1 MSIPPRSP
9 HRFCAVIFL
18 VMAAA
23 LPLTGC
29 LTATT
34 QSPPDP
40 AARVAPGTTEPLRFG
55 GLSINA
61 MRRGMEIGRYV
72 WDLDCA
78 PPYDPVFWTSG
89 AGMRR
94 GSTIDARFG
103 EVMADTGFDVVG
115 RHGGPDAPS
124 GGDNRARFTV
134 QGELRDIRLELCHRN
149 NWLTGA
155 NKGVS
160 GTGSARV
167 DWSVYDARDGRLVHR
182 VATSGVSRQDSGV
195 PQGDILLIE
204 EAFAAAADRLAADP
218 GFRAAL
224 RRGGPPVPSGGSG
237 LGGGDGSAAV
247 AGETTGRGLADP
259 GLDSPPGRPAST
271 LTILTPAAE
280 RGGSDRLDAR
290 LGAARIRAGSGHGLV
305 IGAVSRDGGWHSLLL
320 APQINPG
327 HSVMV
332 HPARGVE
339 LTGSVEDWDAVSGF
353 ALVRVPARLTAV
365 AVRGA
370 PLRVSDP
377 VRVVMTRSGGEDGQ
391 REAKGIVGGL
401 PLDPQRGV
409 AVIQADLGLADPSGG
424 RVEAGDALLDDS
436 GALVGVALGPS
447 GMAMTAP
454 PGLTAFLPVSGIL
467 SRLGV
472 DLRQEGVAPVSR
484 KDRDRSP
491 DNDHDAELDGNGDP
505 PT

>member
-1 MSIPPRSP
+1 MLISQPSSSRPWI
-9 HRFCAVIFL
+9 VIL
-18 VMAAA
+18 LAMAAA
-23 LPLTGC
+23 LPLAGC

-34 QSPPDP
+34 PPRPDP
-40 AARVAPGTTEPLRFG
+40 AARVAPGTTEPMRFG

-89 AGMRR
+89 VDMRR
-94 GSTIDARFG
+94 GSTIDARFA
-103 EVMADTGFDVVG
+103 EVMADTGFDVIG
-115 RHGGPDAPS
+115 RQGGPDAPG

-134 QGELRDIRLELCHRN
+134 QGELRDVRLELCHRN

-160 GTGSARV
+160 GTGSLRV
-167 DWSVYDARDGRLVHR
+167 DWTVYDARGGRLVHR
-182 VATSGVSRQDSGV
+182 LVTSGVSRQDSGV

-224 RRGGPPVPSGGSG
+224 RRGGPPVSSGGG
-237 LGGGDGSAAV
+237 AGSAA
-247 AGETTGRGLADP
+247 ETTGRGLADL
-259 GLDSPPGRPAST
+259 GLESPSTHPRST

-280 RGGSDRLDAR
+280 RGGSDRTDAR

-305 IGAVSRDGGWHSLLL
+305 IGAVSRDGDWHSLLL
-320 APQINPG
+320 APQISPG

-365 AVRGA
+365 PVRGA

-377 VRVVMTRSGGEDGQ
+377 VRAVLARQDGADGQ

-409 AVIQADLGLADPSGG
+409 VVIQADLGLADPSGG
-424 RVEAGDALLDDS
+424 RVEAGDALLDGD

-447 GMAMTAP
+447 GMATTAP
-454 PGLTAFLPVSGIL
+454 PGLTAFLPVSEIL

-472 DLRQEGVAPVSR
+472 DLRQEGAVPVSR
-484 KDRDRSP
+484 KDRDQSP

>member
-1 MSIPPRSP
+1 M
-9 HRFCAVIFL
+9 AV
-18 VMAAA
+18 AA
-23 LPLTGC
+23 LPLAGC
-29 LTATT
+29 LTATS
-34 QSPPDP
+34 QPRPDP
-40 AARVAPGTTEPLRFG
+40 AARVAPGSVEPLRFG

-89 AGMRR
+89 VDMRR

-103 EVMADTGFDVVG
+103 EVLADTGFDVLG
-115 RHGGPDAPS
+115 RQGGPDAP
-124 GGDNRARFTV
+124 GVGDNRARFTV
-134 QGELRDIRLELCHRN
+134 QGELRDVRLELCHRN

-155 NKGVS
+155 SKGVS
-160 GTGSARV
+160 GTGSLRV
-167 DWSVYDARDGRLVHR
+167 DWTVYDARGGRLVHR

-224 RRGGPPVPSGGSG
+224 RRGGPPVPSGG
-237 LGGGDGSAAV
+237 GGGSS
-247 AGETTGRGLADP
+247 AGEATGRALSEP
-259 GLDSPPGRPAST
+259 GLESPSERSRST

-280 RGGSDRLDAR
+280 RGGSDGTDAR
-290 LGAARIRAGSGHGLV
+290 LGAARVRAGSGHGLV
-305 IGAVSRDGGWHSLLL
+305 IGVVSRDGGWHSVLL

-332 HPARGVE
+332 HPAHGVE

-365 AVRGA
+365 SVRRA

-377 VRVVMTRSGGEDGQ
+377 VRVVMTRQSGEDGK
-391 REAKGIVGGL
+391 RKAKGIVGGL

-409 AVIQADLGLADPSGG
+409 AVIQADLGLADPSGA
-424 RVEAGDALLDDS
+424 RVEAGDALLDGD
-436 GALVGVALGPS
+436 GALVGLALGPS
-447 GMAMTAP
+447 GMTMTAP

-472 DLRQEGVAPVSR
+472 DLREEGAAPVSR
-484 KDRDRSP
+484 DDRDRSP
-491 DNDHDAELDGNGDP
+491 GNDHDAELDGSGDP

>member
-1 MSIPPRSP
+1 MLIPLSFARRPCGAMVR
-9 HRFCAVIFL
+9 VI
-18 VMAAA
+18 VAA
-23 LPLTGC
+23 LPLAGC
-29 LTATT
+29 LTTT
-34 QSPPDP
+34 PPPRPDP
-40 AARVAPGTTEPLRFG
+40 AARVAPGSVEPLRFN
-55 GLSINA
+55 GLSIDA

-78 PPYDPVFWTSG
+78 PPYGPVFWTSG
-89 AGMRR
+89 VGMRR

-115 RHGGPDAPS
+115 RHGGPDAP
-124 GGDNRARFTV
+124 GAGDNRARFTV
-134 QGELRDIRLELCHRN
+134 QGELRDVRLELCHRN

-155 NKGVS
+155 DKGVS
-160 GTGSARV
+160 GSGSARV

-204 EAFAAAADRLAADP
+204 EAIAAAADRLAADP

-224 RRGGPPVPSGGSG
+224 RRGGPAVPATASGP
-237 LGGGDGSAAV
+237 
-247 AGETTGRGLADP
+247 DP
-259 GLDSPPGRPAST
+259 APDRPPGPSVTAPLEDPRSSP
-271 LTILTPAAE
+271 TILTPAPALAVE
-280 RGGSDRLDAR
+280 RGGAERPDAR

-305 IGAVSRDGGWHSLLL
+305 IGAAFHDGGWRSLMLV
-320 APQINPG
+320 AEVGPG
-327 HSVMV
+327 RSVTV
-332 HPARGVE
+332 HPAQGVE
-339 LTGSVEDWDAVSGF
+339 LTGSVEGWDAVSGL
-353 ALVRVPARLTAV
+353 ALVRVPAKLTALP
-365 AVRGA
+365 VRGA

-377 VRVVMTRSGGEDGQ
+377 VRAVTTRQGGAEGG

-409 AVIQADLGLADPSGG
+409 VVIQADLGLADPLG
-424 RVEAGDALLDDS
+424 RRIEAGDPLLDDK

-447 GMAMTAP
+447 GMATTAP
-454 PGLTAFLPVSGIL
+454 PGLTAFLPISGIL

-472 DLRQEGVAPVSR
+472 DWRVEGAGPVRR
-484 KDRDRSP
+484 KDGDGFADGALGR
-491 DNDHDAELDGNGDP
+491 DHDAELDGNGDP

>member
-1 MSIPPRSP
+1 MLIPLSFARRPCGAMVR
-9 HRFCAVIFL
+9 VI
-18 VMAAA
+18 VAA
-23 LPLTGC
+23 LPLAGC
-29 LTATT
+29 LTTT
-34 QSPPDP
+34 PPPRPDP
-40 AARVAPGTTEPLRFG
+40 AARVAPGSVEPLRFN
-55 GLSINA
+55 GLSIDA

-89 AGMRR
+89 VGMRR

-115 RHGGPDAPS
+115 RHGGPDAP
-124 GGDNRARFTV
+124 GAGDNRARFTV
-134 QGELRDIRLELCHRN
+134 QGELRDVRLELCHRN

-155 NKGVS
+155 SKGVS
-160 GTGSARV
+160 GSGSARV

-204 EAFAAAADRLAADP
+204 EAVAAAADRLAADP

-224 RRGGPPVPSGGSG
+224 RRGGPAVPPV
-237 LGGGDGSAAV
+237 GGGGLAAA
-247 AGETTGRGLADP
+247 AGETTGRVLAGP
-259 GLDSPPGRPAST
+259 GLESPSDHPAST
-271 LTILTPAAE
+271 PTILTPAVE
-280 RGGSDRLDAR
+280 RGGSDRMDAR
-290 LGAARIRAGSGHGLV
+290 LGAARIRVGSGHGLV

-320 APQINPG
+320 APQISPG
-327 HSVMV
+327 DSVMV

-339 LTGSVEDWDAVSGF
+339 LTGHVENWDAASGF

-377 VRVVMTRSGGEDGQ
+377 VRVVMTRPGGENGK

-409 AVIQADLGLADPSGG
+409 AVIQADLGLADPLGE

-436 GALVGVALGPS
+436 GALAGLALGPS
-447 GMAMTAP
+447 GMATTAP
-454 PGLTAFLPVSGIL
+454 PGLTAFLPVGGLL

-472 DLRQEGVAPVSR
+472 DLRQER
-484 KDRDRSP
+484 TDQDRSP
-491 DNDHDAELDGNGDP
+491 DHDAELDGNGDP